1 MSVSRCGLDHDAN
14 STSGIMDTIPIEIVN
29 LIVRYHNAFGQGP
42 VAASHVV
49 RRCLQF
55 SCLQARV
62 IGFCVDTSSDD
73 EDGFWILP
81 GRHALV
87 CCASFTCAPRLR
99 HPQPERPRILGFSF
113 GLPLGT
119 SAMPE
124 AEYGVEDYLGG
135 ASSKPCARLAV
146 SIERSHG
153 NTAALRPTLPI
164 EMLRFLPTF
173 FFDVGYLRA
182 LAMTSRQ
189 MLDATRKK
197 ENWHGLQVNL
207 DQPDLQSTQR
217 LRSIVDLLGM
227 TSNVCVNLLQLAMF
241 ITIPANAKLRWE
253 AAALPLQPATGSFS
267 FGYVSTRP
275 LMGFADFEVYLPEH
289 VRGLYVGIREVR
301 GERRSFCC
309 RIDNVFQPTIMW
321 SLRVNQLPAMPH
333 QSASR
338 YAPIPNSVNKFQLKW
353 NQRSFAI
360 GLNGQH
366 VSRCRLR
373 EEHEGGAA
381 PPLAEV
387 FFMAFG
393 CGGHMPLPL
402 FRPLPSPIQ
411 LDSRIKC
418 GICQREHAL
427 MIALWSVCP
436 MCNTWVCS
444 SHVGQMPGRRCPNC
458 ILQLRDYLGGSS
470 AFEASCWGCKFFL
483 DMICL

>member
-1 MSVSRCGLDHDAN
+1 
-14 STSGIMDTIPIEIVN
+14 
-29 LIVRYHNAFGQGP
+29 
-42 VAASHVV
+42 
-49 RRCLQF
+49 
-55 SCLQARV
+55 
-62 IGFCVDTSSDD
+62 
-73 EDGFWILP
+73 
-81 GRHALV
+81 
-87 CCASFTCAPRLR
+87 
-99 HPQPERPRILGFSF
+99 
-113 GLPLGT
+113 
-119 SAMPE
+119 
-124 AEYGVEDYLGG
+124 
-135 ASSKPCARLAV
+135 
-146 SIERSHG
+146 
-153 NTAALRPTLPI
+153 
-164 EMLRFLPTF
+164 
-173 FFDVGYLRA
+173 
-182 LAMTSRQ
+182 MTSRQ

-373 EEHEGGAA
+373 EEHEGG
-381 PPLAEV
+381 
-387 FFMAFG
+387 
-393 CGGHMPLPL
+393 
-402 FRPLPSPIQ
+402 
-411 LDSRIKC
+411 
-418 GICQREHAL
+418 
-427 MIALWSVCP
+427 
-436 MCNTWVCS
+436 
-444 SHVGQMPGRRCPNC
+444 
-458 ILQLRDYLGGSS
+458 GSS
-470 AFEASCWGCKFFL
+470 AACRSVFHGVRMWGAHATSAVQAFA
-483 DMICL
+483 ISYPT